1 MFLGSMKNVHQNA
14 KGLDPAIRRALAYL
28 NRVDFREKPDGTYD
42 IAEGESYAIVQR
54 YMTRPIAACLPEAH
68 HQYVDIQYVVE
79 GEEYLGWCPMSP
91 DLKPRAPYDAKRDI
105 IFYDALVPESNV
117 VLTAGSFA
125 VLYPSDIHRP
135 QAAVE
140 APAPVLKVVVK
151 IAVENLELQ

>member
-1 MFLGSMKNVHQNA
+1 MFLGSMKTMHQDA
-14 KGLDPAIRRALAYL
+14 KALDPAIRRALSYL
-28 NRVDFREKPDGTYD
+28 ARVDFTKKADGTYD
-42 IAEGESYAIVQR
+42 IEGGESYAIVQR
-54 YMTRPIAACLPEAH
+54 YMTRPLASCLPEAH
-68 HQYVDIQYVVE
+68 KAFVDIQYVVE

-117 VLTAGSFA
+117 MLAAGSFA

-140 APAPVLKVVVK
+140 DPAPVLKVVVK